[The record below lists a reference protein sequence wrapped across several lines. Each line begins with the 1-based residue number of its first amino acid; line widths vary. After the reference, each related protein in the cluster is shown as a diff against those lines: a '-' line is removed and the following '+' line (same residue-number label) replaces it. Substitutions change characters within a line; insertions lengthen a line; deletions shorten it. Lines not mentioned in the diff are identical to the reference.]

1 MWPAVICG
9 VVCGDLRWSAVFRPT
24 ALVLFFPSVA
34 EGNRNCWG
42 IGMSI
47 LCTECPSSH
56 PVISVKPFYCH
67 SPLELIIK
75 HDYTVQH
82 TQNITT
88 ALKIQKLFHSS
99 HTKCFFTCK
108 LDGQSISSKFL
119 QYFHTVTTLRGTSAT
134 NNYIKTVRTN
144 IFQMSREERKWNGTS
159 GGTMACR
166 NQIAWLNVF
175 CETGG

>member
-1 MWPAVICG
+1 VICG

-144 IFQMSREERKWNGTS
+144 IFQMSREERK
-159 GGTMACR
+159 
-166 NQIAWLNVF
+166 
-175 CETGG
+175 